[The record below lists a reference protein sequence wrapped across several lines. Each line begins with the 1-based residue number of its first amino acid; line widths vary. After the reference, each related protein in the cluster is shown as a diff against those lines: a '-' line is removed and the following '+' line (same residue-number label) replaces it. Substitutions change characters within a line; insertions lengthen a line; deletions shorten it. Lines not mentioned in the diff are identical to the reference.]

1 MLSFILSFA
10 GPRWYPR
17 RLFLRLLAVAI
28 GAITYALFPSFSGLP
43 LWLLI
48 LLFCAAL
55 FICCMFCHG
64 ELARLKP
71 EPSHLTSFYALS
83 SLGSVLGAVFV
94 AIVAPRLFSGFYE
107 LHVALAMCALLVVVI
122 HRGDPESPLRH
133 GDSQLPWLALNGL
146 AAGVVVALFFAARA
160 ELADTPLMVRNFY
173 GVLRVSE
180 EVAPNVVLLQK
191 GNQPP
196 EDEARFR
203 RLMNGTISH
212 GLQFLGAAR
221 RDQPTSYYGPNS
233 GIGVT
238 LRTLAQHAGPLHV
251 GVIGLGVGTIAAYGR
266 AGDEYTFYEINP
278 LVLRLAQEQFSF
290 LRNAKAHLG
299 FEMGDARLTLERQPP
314 QQFDVLAVDAFSSD
328 AIPVHLLTLE
338 AFQLYFRHLKPDG
351 ILAVHISNR
360 HLNLAPVVTAAAAR
374 LRKDAILISN
384 PNDRANGI
392 SLANWVLLAN
402 HDVFGGLP
410 AIGRAGQS
418 LTASGSETL
427 WTDSY
432 SSLFAVLK

>member
-1 MLSFILSFA
+1 
-10 GPRWYPR
+10 
-17 RLFLRLLAVAI
+17 
-28 GAITYALFPSFSGLP
+28 
-43 LWLLI
+43 
-48 LLFCAAL
+48 
-55 FICCMFCHG
+55 
-64 ELARLKP
+64 
-71 EPSHLTSFYALS
+71 
-83 SLGSVLGAVFV
+83 
-94 AIVAPRLFSGFYE
+94 
-107 LHVALAMCALLVVVI
+107 
-122 HRGDPESPLRH
+122 
-133 GDSQLPWLALNGL
+133 
-146 AAGVVVALFFAARA
+146 
-160 ELADTPLMVRNFY
+160 
-173 GVLRVSE
+173 
-180 EVAPNVVLLQK
+180 
-191 GNQPP
+191 
-196 EDEARFR
+196 
-203 RLMNGTISH
+203 
-212 GLQFLGAAR
+212 
-221 RDQPTSYYGPNS
+221 
-233 GIGVT
+233 VT